1 MRIALIA
8 TMIAA
13 LTIPAYAQWLGKD
26 SDSGFP
32 QRDAEIAA
40 KKQLAKET
48 DKGYQAAIKNIP
60 DKLPDK
66 KQSDD
71 PWNPLIGFWPS
82 GGRRA
87 LHVAASYRPCRAH
100 RPDDVSC

>member
-13 LTIPAYAQWLGKD
+13 LTIPAYAQLGAGKD
-26 SDSGFP
+26 YNDTGFP

-48 DKGYQAAIKNIP
+48 DKGYQAAIKIIP

-66 KQSDD
+66 KQPYD
-71 PWNPLIGFWPS
+71 PWKNI
-82 GGRRA
+82 R
-87 LHVAASYRPCRAH
+87 
-100 RPDDVSC
+100 

>member
-13 LTIPAYAQWLGKD
+13 LSIPAYAQLWYGQE

-48 DKGYQAAIKNIP
+48 DKGYQAAIKIIP

-71 PWNPLIGFWPS
+71 PWKNI
-82 GGRRA
+82 R
-87 LHVAASYRPCRAH
+87 
-100 RPDDVSC
+100 

>member
-8 TMIAA
+8 TIIAA
-13 LTIPAYAQWLGKD
+13 LTIPAYAQPYAQLGGEKD

-40 KKQLAKET
+40 KKQFAKET

-66 KQSDD
+66 KQPAD
-71 PWNPLIGFWPS
+71 PWKNI
-82 GGRRA
+82 R
-87 LHVAASYRPCRAH
+87 
-100 RPDDVSC
+100 

>member
-13 LTIPAYAQWLGKD
+13 LTIPAYAQWQPGNN

-66 KQSDD
+66 KQPDD
-71 PWNPLIGFWPS
+71 PWKNI
-82 GGRRA
+82 R
-87 LHVAASYRPCRAH
+87 
-100 RPDDVSC
+100 

>member
-8 TMIAA
+8 AMIAA

-71 PWNPLIGFWPS
+71 PWKNI
-82 GGRRA
+82 R
-87 LHVAASYRPCRAH
+87 
-100 RPDDVSC
+100 

>member
-13 LTIPAYAQWLGKD
+13 LTIPAYAQLR
-26 SDSGFP
+26 DSGFP

-48 DKGYQAAIKNIP
+48 DKGYQAAIKIIP

-71 PWNPLIGFWPS
+71 PWKNI
-82 GGRRA
+82 R
-87 LHVAASYRPCRAH
+87 
-100 RPDDVSC
+100 

>member
-1 MRIALIA
+1 MMRIALIA
-8 TMIAA
+8 TTVAA
-13 LTIPAYAQWLGKD
+13 LTIPAYAQVGVGKD
-26 SDSGFP
+26 YSDSGFP

-66 KQSDD
+66 KQPAD
-71 PWNPLIGFWPS
+71 PWKNI
-82 GGRRA
+82 R
-87 LHVAASYRPCRAH
+87 
-100 RPDDVSC
+100 

>member
-71 PWNPLIGFWPS
+71 PWKNLGF
-82 GGRRA
+82 GRPE
-87 LHVAASYRPCRAH
+87 AAVRCTLPPATV
-100 RPDDVSC
+100 PAAPTTPTMAVSC